1 MLARVAGFS
10 IRKDDLKRDKN
21 GDIISRKW
29 VCSKE
34 GQRATKFIENDK
46 RQREPRSL
54 TRVGCEAAFRV
65 GLNRKDGKWIVK
77 EFIGDHNH
85 NLVDAINTQFLRSH
99 QTISN
104 PDKAQVDVL
113 RKVGV
118 KTTQIMDYMVKQ
130 SGGHEHVGFTQKD
143 IYNHVDA
150 MRRSEIKDGD
160 AEAALAYLCGKAE
173 MDSSFFYK
181 FNIDE
186 ESRLANLFW
195 ADSTARM
202 DYACF
207 GDVLAFGTTYR
218 TNAYKKLLVVL
229 VGVNHH
235 HQTVVF
241 GCALLIDES
250 VGTYEWV
257 LETFLEAM
265 MNKRPISVVTDGDKA
280 MRKAIKKVLPDTCHR
295 LCSWHL
301 QRNAF
306 TNVHIKDF
314 SSIFAR
320 CMFMRGNEEEFEKV
334 WHEMV
339 ANLGLNEN
347 RWVTEIYGK
356 RKRWAEAY
364 LRGNF
369 FGGMRTTQR
378 CESMNAYLNRF
389 LKIRLRLYEF
399 VQQFD
404 RAILR
409 IRQNE
414 AKAEFESNNSSPV
427 LSTKLAILE
436 NHAATVYTKESFLKF
451 REEMKNAELFFVVG
465 VELYNYNLKGKK
477 IASDGATGTNQVR
490 DPNIVKTKGNPG
502 KVAMNVQKG
511 RRCSR
516 CKRVGHTIRKC
527 PEATIPQNAQPGYME
542 ETNLSSQCDI
552 QREMMPSTNS
562 SVDIFAT
569 LHGMLGEQ
577 LPNDPSDMYID
588 WGELN
593 NIAGFQQHEQS
604 MSHHVKFD
612 N

>member
-1 MLARVAGFS
+1 
-10 IRKDDLKRDKN
+10 
-21 GDIISRKW
+21 
-29 VCSKE
+29 
-34 GQRATKFIENDK
+34 
-46 RQREPRSL
+46 
-54 TRVGCEAAFRV
+54 
-65 GLNRKDGKWIVK
+65 
-77 EFIGDHNH
+77 
-85 NLVDAINTQFLRSH
+85 
-99 QTISN
+99 
-104 PDKAQVDVL
+104 
-113 RKVGV
+113 
-118 KTTQIMDYMVKQ
+118 
-130 SGGHEHVGFTQKD
+130 
-143 IYNHVDA
+143 
-150 MRRSEIKDGD
+150 
-160 AEAALAYLCGKAE
+160 
-173 MDSSFFYK
+173 
-181 FNIDE
+181 
-186 ESRLANLFW
+186 
-195 ADSTARM
+195 M

-207 GDVLAFGTTYR
+207 GDVLAFDTTYR
-218 TNAYKKLLVVL
+218 TNAYKKPLVVL

-257 LETFLEAM
+257 LETFLDAM
-265 MNKRPISVVTDGDKA
+265 MNKKPISVVTDGDKA
-280 MRKAIKKVLPDTCHR
+280 MRKAIKKVLPNTCHQ
-295 LCSWHL
+295 LCLWHL

-347 RWVTEIYGK
+347 HWVTEIYGK

-399 VQQFD
+399 VQQFN
-404 RAILR
+404 RAIMR

-427 LSTKLAILE
+427 LSTKLSIIE

-451 REEMKNAELFFVVG
+451 LEEMKNTELFFVVG
-465 VELYNYNLKGKK
+465 LSIGIPCCHMVVVMKVEHLEEIPQSCIMKRWTKLAKVYTRSVPVNETDNDMDRFVRYGSLSSMCNKLSYFASDTSSSFIEAKNEIQNLTTRMEELYNCNLKGKK
-477 IASDGATGTNQVR
+477 IAADGATGTNQVR

-527 PEATIPQNAQPGYME
+527 PEATIPQNAQPGYMV
-542 ETNLSSQCDI
+542 CHI
-552 QREMMPSTNS
+552 Q
-562 SVDIFAT
+562 
-569 LHGMLGEQ
+569 
-577 LPNDPSDMYID
+577 
-588 WGELN
+588 
-593 NIAGFQQHEQS
+593 
-604 MSHHVKFD
+604 
-612 N
+612 

>member
-1 MLARVAGFS
+1 MAVWFGVEGFRGNGREGSRTRRVGSRMEDRLPHGYFVKMKKKAEEWEWSVMEKTIKQEFEVKAEDVVNDDAYTGGTYKLGGNGWEEKVLKGISVEEVCKMKFACIDEAETFYNMLAKLTGFS

-34 GQRATKFIENDK
+34 GHRATKFIENDN

-85 NLVDAINTQFLRSH
+85 NLVDAINRQFLR
-99 QTISN
+99 
-104 PDKAQVDVL
+104 
-113 RKVGV
+113 
-118 KTTQIMDYMVKQ
+118 
-130 SGGHEHVGFTQKD
+130 GHEHVGFTQKD

-207 GDVLAFGTTYR
+207 GDVLAFDTTYR
-218 TNAYKKLLVVL
+218 TNAYKKPLVVL

-265 MNKRPISVVTDGDKA
+265 MNKKPISVVTDGDKA

-404 RAILR
+404 RAIMR

-427 LSTKLAILE
+427 LSTKLSIIE
-436 NHAATVYTKESFLKF
+436 NHAATVYTKESFIKF

-465 VELYNYNLKGKK
+465 L
-477 IASDGATGTNQVR
+477 
-490 DPNIVKTKGNPG
+490 
-502 KVAMNVQKG
+502 
-511 RRCSR
+511 
-516 CKRVGHTIRKC
+516 
-527 PEATIPQNAQPGYME
+527 
-542 ETNLSSQCDI
+542 
-552 QREMMPSTNS
+552 
-562 SVDIFAT
+562 
-569 LHGMLGEQ
+569 GMLGEQ
-577 LPNDPSDMYID
+577 LSNDRSDMYID
-588 WGELN
+588 CGELN
-593 NIAGFQQHEQS
+593 NLKKTMECACADSRISAT
-604 MSHHVKFD
+604 
-612 N
+612 